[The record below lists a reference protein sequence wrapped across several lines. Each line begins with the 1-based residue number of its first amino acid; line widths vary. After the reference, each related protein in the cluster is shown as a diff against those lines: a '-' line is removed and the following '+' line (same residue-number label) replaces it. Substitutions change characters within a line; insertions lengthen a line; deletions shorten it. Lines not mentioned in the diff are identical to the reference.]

1 MKRLLLITLLFL
13 CPLTW
18 AEEKLIVVYP
28 TPDPDEP
35 IYIFADV
42 ASVLSIKDG
51 QSVSE
56 LQVKLAAALSLI
68 KTREKERSVKP
79 IDISL

>member
-1 MKRLLLITLLFL
+1 MKRLLLIALLTL

-28 TPDPDEP
+28 TPDEP
-35 IYIFADV
+35 IYIFSDV

-56 LQVKLAAALSLI
+56 LQVKLVAALSLI